1 MDKTELLEKE
11 SVGKL
16 MWKFYV
22 PAFIG
27 VIANALYN
35 IIDRIFIGKSVGAAA
50 LSGVSATFPLMLIII
65 AFGMLIGVGSG
76 VLVSIKLGEKNRH
89 EAEKVLGNNLF
100 MVVSISFILIVILFF
115 LQRYFLEIF
124 GATKQTIEYAVQ
136 YFSIIIFGVIFSMSG
151 FSMNNI
157 IRSEGNARIAM
168 VSMVMSAG
176 VNVVLDWLFIV
187 KWGWGVQG
195 AAWATVISMFLLS
208 VWVIAHFVSKR
219 SVVKLHL
226 RNIRPNIPIIKQ
238 VVAIGMAPFAMQ
250 LASSVVQ
257 ALFNKKLV
265 IFGGD
270 HGPGAMGI
278 IISVISFLLM
288 TVFALNMAVQPIIG
302 FAYGAKIFSRVKQS
316 LKLAVIWA
324 TVISI
329 AASILLQVFP
339 NQIVNL
345 FNDESP
351 ELQDLA
357 VSGLHY
363 ISISLPIVG
372 FQIITGNYFQSV
384 GQAKLSL
391 FLTLLRQV
399 VILLPLLI
407 FLPGMFGVN
416 GIWMSMPIA
425 DTLSAV
431 VSGTLLVREWKRLS
445 QNSIA

>member
-35 IIDRIFIGKSVGAAA
+35 IIDRIFIGQSVGAAA
-50 LSGVSATFPLMLIII
+50 LSGVSATFPMMLIII

-76 VLVSIKLGEKNRH
+76 VLVSIRLGEKNRK

-100 MVVSISFILIVILFF
+100 MVVALSFIIIVILFF
-115 LQRYFLEIF
+115 TQRYFLELF
-124 GATKQTIEYAVQ
+124 GATEQTIEYAVE
-136 YFSIIIFGVIFSMSG
+136 YFSIIILGVIFSMSG

-176 VNVVLDWLFIV
+176 ANVLLDWLFIV
-187 KWGWGVQG
+187 KWGWGVKG

-208 VWVIAHFVSKR
+208 VWVIAHFTSKR
-219 SVVKLHL
+219 SVVKLHA
-226 RNIRPNIPIIKQ
+226 RNIRPNLSIIKQ

-250 LASSVVQ
+250 LAQSVVQ

-265 IFGGD
+265 LMGGD
-270 HGPGAMGI
+270 YGTGAMGI
-278 IISVISFLLM
+278 IISVTSFLLM

-316 LKLAVIWA
+316 LKLAVLWA
-324 TVISI
+324 TLISI
-329 AASILLQVFP
+329 LAAVLLQLFP
-339 NQIVNL
+339 VQIVNL
-345 FNDESP
+345 FNDDSK

-357 VSGLHY
+357 VNGLHY
-363 ISISLPIVG
+363 ISLSLPIVG
-372 FQIITGNYFQSV
+372 FQIINGNYFQSV

-399 VILLPLLI
+399 VFLIPLVLI
-407 FLPGMFGVN
+407 LPGILGVN

-425 DTLSAV
+425 DALSAI
-431 VSGTLLVREWKRLS
+431 VSFTLLVREWKRLS
-445 QNSIA
+445 QNSAG